1 MVMFMGSDDKEG
13 IFAMILPLLLI
24 NSCNKYSNRAVNHSI
39 SATRFNLPINCK
51 KLLSLHS

>member
-51 KLLSLHS
+51 KLLSLHG